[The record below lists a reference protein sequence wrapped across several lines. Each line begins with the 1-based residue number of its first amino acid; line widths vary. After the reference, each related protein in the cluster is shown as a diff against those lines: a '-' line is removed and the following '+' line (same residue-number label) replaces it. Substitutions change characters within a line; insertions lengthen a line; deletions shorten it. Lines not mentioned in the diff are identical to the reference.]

1 MNFQHTAKNKRL
13 KAVFG
18 FTVMSIVLLSSQRA
32 MTAASPIIDY
42 SDRFHPVSSSTGM
55 VVSQERLAS
64 EIGAQILAAGGNA
77 VDAAVATGFALA
89 VTLPQAGNLGGGG
102 FMLVYL
108 AELKK
113 TVAIDY
119 REVAPRKA
127 REDLFLNPLGDV
139 DQQKARF
146 SHLSA
151 GVPGTV
157 AGLLHALE
165 TYGRLPLKQVMAPA
179 MGLASKGIIVT
190 EPLAFS
196 LKQAQARLALW
207 PASRAYYFDARGEPL
222 AAGVRWRQADL
233 ARTLEAIAARGRD
246 GFYKGAV
253 ADLIVKEMQA
263 NKGLIDHEDLSGYR
277 VVERQAVKGSYR
289 GYEIAT
295 MPPPSSGGIHLI
307 QMLNILE
314 GWPLESL
321 GHNSADYLHRLIE
334 SMRRAYADRGK
345 HLGDPDFYPV
355 PVTELTDKA
364 YAKRLREQISLDRA
378 TSSEALGPGLI
389 LPEES
394 PQTTHFSVWDAEGN
408 VVSNTYT
415 INFSYGSGIAVP
427 GTGFLLNNEMDD
439 FSAKPGVANAYG
451 LTGDKANA
459 IEGGKR
465 PLSSMT
471 PTIVFKG
478 GQPLLT
484 TGSPG
489 GSTIINTV
497 LQTLLNV
504 MDFKMNIA
512 EAAAA
517 PRIHHQWYPDKVFI
531 EKGLSLDT
539 LRLLEQK
546 GHDLQVSPRVIG
558 RTQTISSDGK
568 FTYGANDFRWPGG
581 AAVAQ
586 PQYSGMVAEDDQAA
600 SK

>member
-1 MNFQHTAKNKRL
+1 MHPQHTVKNNML

-18 FTVMSIVLLSSQRA
+18 LSMISVILLSWPEA
-32 MTAASPIIDY
+32 KAAPSPIIDY
-42 SDRFHPVSSSTGM
+42 ADRFHPVSSSTGM

-64 EIGAQILAAGGNA
+64 KIGAEMLAAGGNA

-102 FMLVYL
+102 FMLVHL
-108 AELKK
+108 AQAGK
-113 TVAIDY
+113 TIAIDY
-119 REVAPRKA
+119 REVAPRNA
-127 REDLFLNPLGDV
+127 GHDLFLNALGDV

-157 AGLLHALE
+157 AGLVYALE
-165 TYGRLPLKQVMAPA
+165 KYGRLSLMEVMAPA
-179 MGLASKGIIVT
+179 IRLAKEGIVVT

-196 LKQAQARLALW
+196 LKRAQARLVRW
-207 PASRAYYFDARGEPL
+207 PASRKYYFNSEGEPL
-222 AAGVRWRQADL
+222 PAGANWYQKDL
-233 ARTLEAIAARGRD
+233 AKTLQAIARQGRD

-253 ADLIVKEMQA
+253 AELIVKEMRA
-263 NKGLIDHEDLSGYR
+263 NKGLIDHQDLAGYR
-277 VVERQAVKGSYR
+277 VVERETVKGSYR
-289 GYEIAT
+289 GYTIAT
-295 MPPPSSGGIHLI
+295 MPPPSSGGVHLV

-334 SMRRAYADRGK
+334 SMRRAYADRSK
-345 HLGDPDFYPV
+345 YLGDPDFFPV
-355 PVTELTDKA
+355 PVAELTGKA
-364 YAKRLREQISLDRA
+364 YARRLREQIDVNRA
-378 TSSEALGPGLI
+378 TDSEAVAPGLNI
-389 LPEES
+389 SEES

-451 LTGDKANA
+451 LVGGTANA
-459 IEGGKR
+459 IAGGKR

-471 PTIVFKG
+471 PTIVFKDG
-478 GQPLLT
+478 KAVLT

-504 MDFKMNIA
+504 IDFKMNIA

-517 PRIHHQWYPDKVFI
+517 SRIHHQWLPDKVFI
-531 EKGLSLDT
+531 EEGISPDT
-539 LRLLEQK
+539 RKLLEQK
-546 GHDLQVSPRVIG
+546 GHSLQASPRVIG
-558 RTQTISSDGK
+558 RTQTIGSDGE
-568 FTYGANDFRWPGG
+568 FVYGANDFRWPGG

-586 PQYSGMVAEDDQAA
+586 PKRVRLENQGADN
-600 SK
+600 